1 MSAREKLNSAYV
13 VGVVVLAGLCGLI
26 ADSGPVFFITAG
38 AIFIVSL
45 QSGRIRL

>member
-13 VGVVVLAGLCGLI
+13 VGVVVLAGLFGLI

-38 AIFIVSL
+38 AIFFASL